1 MRGEGRK
8 GEGGG
13 QEEKRRERG
22 EGGEWRREEGR
33 RGEGEGGEMEGRGRQ
48 YALYDDTQYI
58 CMGGVFGLYQCY
70 MYTGHKQP
78 DCLYVHPS
86 IKLLQFITN

>member
-1 MRGEGRK
+1 
-8 GEGGG
+8 
-13 QEEKRRERG
+13 
-22 EGGEWRREEGR
+22 
-33 RGEGEGGEMEGRGRQ
+33 MEGRGRQ

-58 CMGGVFGLYQCY
+58 CMGGVFGLSQCY